1 MSKNYKI
8 NGNIILQE
16 KETYSLKSSTKLIE
30 NKYKAITLWGLFL
43 TIFILLIVCLVIF
56 SYISIIFNNVK
67 NFSITETHSLILLLA
82 ISITTIFIST
92 IIGISINNRNKLTL
106 INKIINNQEIY
117 NINDTTTNYDDKQ
130 NIKSI
135 TSSDQKA
142 KVLIA
147 AIEAIKDL

>member
-16 KETYSLKSSTKLIE
+16 KETYSLKSSIKLIE

-43 TIFILLIVCLVIF
+43 TIFILLIICLIIF
-56 SYISIIFNNVK
+56 SNISLTFNK
-67 NFSITETHSLILLLA
+67 DKSFSITTTNSLFLIIV
-82 ISITTIFIST
+82 ISITTIIIST
-92 IIGISINNRNKLTL
+92 IIGVSVNNRNKLTL

-117 NINDTTTNYDDKQ
+117 NINDTITNYDDKK

>member
-1 MSKNYKI
+1 MEEHTRVLNMSI
-8 NGNIILQE
+8 E
-16 KETYSLKSSTKLIE
+16 KLIE

-67 NFSITETHSLILLLA
+67 NFSITEPHSFILLLA

-142 KVLIA
+142 KILIA

>member
-1 MSKNYKI
+1 MSI
-8 NGNIILQE
+8 E
-16 KETYSLKSSTKLIE
+16 KLIE

-43 TIFILLIVCLVIF
+43 TIFILLIFCLVIF

-67 NFSITETHSLILLLA
+67 NFSITEPHSLILLLA

-135 TSSDQKA
+135 TSSDQQA